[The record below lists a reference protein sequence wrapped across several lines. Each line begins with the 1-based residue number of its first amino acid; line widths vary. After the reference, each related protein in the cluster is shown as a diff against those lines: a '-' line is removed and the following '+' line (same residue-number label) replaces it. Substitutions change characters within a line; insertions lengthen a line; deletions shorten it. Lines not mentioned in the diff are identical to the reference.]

1 MPQAVAAHEVPD
13 VIRLS
18 LQMIAIFPLR
28 ARVDR
33 RFTGSPHASRVVT
46 RRHASGARRVLGR
59 SLARHL
65 RQARAQS
72 RGSNQNGSSE
82 RQTL

>member
-1 MPQAVAAHEVPD
+1 VAAHEVPD

-33 RFTGSPHASRVVT
+33 VQFNC
-46 RRHASGARRVLGR
+46 
-59 SLARHL
+59 
-65 RQARAQS
+65 Q
-72 RGSNQNGSSE
+72 
-82 RQTL
+82 